1 MEKIIGILIV
11 LFVVGTTMQS
21 CSEDSKEEENFLQK
35 IDPVE
40 QLEVL
45 NTNREKELVVNFVR
59 KTYVKDLQ
67 IEIAYRRIDT
77 GKTQEW
83 SIVLL
88 NGNDVKY
95 KNGANYLLQVPS
107 EGTYEVAVTLVGVN
121 GLRSESKSQEAA
133 TFEYAQMKMFDCAHT
148 LMTKVI
154 EYYYHKGPRTCWQT
168 WYPKADGYWD
178 GDALVW
184 GQGSGLS
191 AFVAMREASL
201 GTGQER
207 HYESLDNDM
216 FSGIQAFWIADRGRT
231 AYSVYPAAGNE
242 RFYDDN
248 VWIGLDM
255 AEWYII
261 TRDKRYLTRGLGCVE
276 LFGTVWVG

>member
-191 AFVAMREASL
+191 A
-201 GTGQER
+201 
-207 HYESLDNDM
+207 
-216 FSGIQAFWIADRGRT
+216 
-231 AYSVYPAAGNE
+231 
-242 RFYDDN
+242 
-248 VWIGLDM
+248 
-255 AEWYII
+255 
-261 TRDKRYLTRGLGCVE
+261 
-276 LFGTVWVG
+276 

>member
-1 MEKIIGILIV
+1 MKKYMEKIIGILIV

-88 NGNDVKY
+88 NVMMSNTKTEQIICYKY
-95 KNGANYLLQVPS
+95 LQR
-107 EGTYEVAVTLVGVN
+107 E
-121 GLRSESKSQEAA
+121 R
-133 TFEYAQMKMFDCAHT
+133 
-148 LMTKVI
+148 
-154 EYYYHKGPRTCWQT
+154 
-168 WYPKADGYWD
+168 
-178 GDALVW
+178 
-184 GQGSGLS
+184 
-191 AFVAMREASL
+191 MR
-201 GTGQER
+201 
-207 HYESLDNDM
+207 
-216 FSGIQAFWIADRGRT
+216 
-231 AYSVYPAAGNE
+231 
-242 RFYDDN
+242 
-248 VWIGLDM
+248 
-255 AEWYII
+255 
-261 TRDKRYLTRGLGCVE
+261 
-276 LFGTVWVG
+276 

>member
-21 CSEDSKEEENFLQK
+21 CSGDSKEEENFLQK

-88 NGNDVKY
+88 
-95 KNGANYLLQVPS
+95 
-107 EGTYEVAVTLVGVN
+107 
-121 GLRSESKSQEAA
+121 
-133 TFEYAQMKMFDCAHT
+133 
-148 LMTKVI
+148 
-154 EYYYHKGPRTCWQT
+154 
-168 WYPKADGYWD
+168 
-178 GDALVW
+178 
-184 GQGSGLS
+184 
-191 AFVAMREASL
+191 
-201 GTGQER
+201 
-207 HYESLDNDM
+207 
-216 FSGIQAFWIADRGRT
+216 
-231 AYSVYPAAGNE
+231 
-242 RFYDDN
+242 
-248 VWIGLDM
+248 
-255 AEWYII
+255 
-261 TRDKRYLTRGLGCVE
+261 RY
-276 LFGTVWVG
+276 

>member
-21 CSEDSKEEENFLQK
+21 CSGDSKEEENFLQK

-95 KNGANYLLQVPS
+95 KNGANYLQVADVFMFFQLYR
-107 EGTYEVAVTLVGVN
+107 G
-121 GLRSESKSQEAA
+121 GLRIKIRVTTVS
-133 TFEYAQMKMFDCAHT
+133 
-148 LMTKVI
+148 
-154 EYYYHKGPRTCWQT
+154 HKTNSPQCPPCPLW
-168 WYPKADGYWD
+168 
-178 GDALVW
+178 
-184 GQGSGLS
+184 
-191 AFVAMREASL
+191 
-201 GTGQER
+201 
-207 HYESLDNDM
+207 
-216 FSGIQAFWIADRGRT
+216 
-231 AYSVYPAAGNE
+231 
-242 RFYDDN
+242 
-248 VWIGLDM
+248 
-255 AEWYII
+255 
-261 TRDKRYLTRGLGCVE
+261 
-276 LFGTVWVG
+276 